1 MLNACASNNEIDKYM
16 KLNNKCENIIKLAN
30 QVYNLSLRGY
40 NKIIKVA
47 RTIADLEQSN
57 NIEERHIEE
66 ALMFKETSFSV

>member
-1 MLNACASNNEIDKYM
+1 MLNAYASNNEIDKYM

-66 ALMFKETSFSV
+66 ALMFKETSFST